1 MSSMYGICDIWKE
14 LQGITGKKDLAA
26 VIVREVGQ
34 FSLVDLQTF
43 RGAIEREL
51 RHLPPH
57 YRKKL
62 YPKMKEQI
70 FGTHHRLLLMHRSG
84 ELGHISGALS
94 DRFGDFC
101 VMVERACSSCSGVDD
116 QRRELLY
123 YLLAAFNIFVMDL
136 PGHPV
141 GTPFPGG
148 FEVQMQ
154 FGEYLCPIRDKE
166 DEVETSICPFC
177 RAKQAVL

>member
-1 MSSMYGICDIWKE
+1 MKQETGICSVWQE
-14 LQGITGKKDLAA
+14 LQGVSEKRDIAA
-26 VIVREVGQ
+26 LIVREVHRY
-34 FSLVDLQTF
+34 SLEDLQMI

-51 RHLPPH
+51 RHLPVR

-70 FGTHHRLLLMHRSG
+70 FGTHHRLLLMHRNGDLAKVDGSV
-84 ELGHISGALS
+84 S
-94 DRFGDFC
+94 DQFGDFC
-101 VMVERACSSCSGVDD
+101 SMAERACRACTSAAGR
-116 QRRELLY
+116 RRELLY
-123 YLLAAFNIFVMDL
+123 YLLSAFNIFVMDL

-148 FEVQMQ
+148 FEVEML

-166 DEVETSICPFC
+166 DEVETSICPYC
-177 RAKQAVL
+177 RARQSVL

>member
-1 MSSMYGICDIWKE
+1 MKPGTGICAIWE
-14 LQGITGKKDLAA
+14 EMRGVTGKKDLVA
-26 VIVREVGQ
+26 IILREVSQ

-51 RHLPPH
+51 RHLPPR

-70 FGTHHRLLLMHRSG
+70 FGTHHHLLLMHRN
-84 ELGHISGALS
+84 GALARV
-94 DRFGDFC
+94 DGTLNEQFGDFC
-101 VMVERACSSCSGVDD
+101 IMVERACSSCDNVND

-123 YLLAAFNIFVMDL
+123 FLLAAFNIFVMDL

-148 FEVQMQ
+148 FEVKMQ

-177 RAKQAVL
+177 RAKQAFL

>member
-1 MSSMYGICDIWKE
+1 MKPRICAVWE
-14 LQGITGKKDLAA
+14 EMRGMTEKKDLAA

-34 FSLVDLQTF
+34 FSLIDLQTF

-51 RHLPPH
+51 RHLPPR

-70 FGTHHRLLLMHRSG
+70 FGTHHRLLLMSRNG
-84 ELGHISGALS
+84 ELAKVSG
-94 DRFGDFC
+94 DVGERFGDFC
-101 VMVERACSSCSGVDD
+101 TMVERACRSCRNEND
-116 QRRELLY
+116 QQRELLY
-123 YLLAAFNIFVMDL
+123 YLLAAFNIFIMDL

-148 FEVQMQ
+148 FTVEMQ

-177 RAKQAVL
+177 RAKQSIL